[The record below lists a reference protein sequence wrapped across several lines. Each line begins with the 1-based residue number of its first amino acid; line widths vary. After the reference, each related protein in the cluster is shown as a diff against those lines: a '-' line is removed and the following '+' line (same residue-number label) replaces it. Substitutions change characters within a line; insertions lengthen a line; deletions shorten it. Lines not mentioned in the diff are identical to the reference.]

1 MTKEMSVSI
10 QYYLY
15 TSPLNSQFSDPHV
28 KIKTFSF
35 MTQANTKQQKLML
48 TIFLQKEV
56 K

>member
-15 TSPLNSQFSDPHV
+15 TSPLNSSQFSDPHV

-35 MTQANTKQQKLML
+35 MTQANTKQ
-48 TIFLQKEV
+48 
-56 K
+56 